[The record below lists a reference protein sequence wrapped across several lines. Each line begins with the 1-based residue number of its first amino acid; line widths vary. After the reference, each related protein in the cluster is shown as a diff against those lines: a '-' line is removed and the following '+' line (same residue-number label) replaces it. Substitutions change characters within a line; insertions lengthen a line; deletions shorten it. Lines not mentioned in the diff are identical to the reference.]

1 MKFAPIAV
9 MAAAFAL
16 AGCAALQP
24 QDPMV
29 KEAAP
34 YVETPDYDYALVC
47 DLRHDDLRKCEATLK
62 QLCAD
67 RGFLDLRIRPLR
79 EPGSSTESSTH
90 RLMQVQCKARG

>member
-1 MKFAPIAV
+1 MKFAQIAV
-9 MAAAFAL
+9 AFAAVTL

-24 QDPMV
+24 QDPMT
-29 KEAAP
+29 KDGAP
-34 YVETPDYDYALVC
+34 YVETPDYDFALVC

-79 EPGSSTESSTH
+79 EPGSSVESSTQ
-90 RLMQVQCKARG
+90 RLLQVQCKARG